1 MGLTIQLRNADAIS
15 ADVFNE
21 LMKGQ
26 KLHASVD
33 VQINH
38 FASFDGDEK
47 AVTKAMKKEV
57 PKEAEKAA
65 KLAAKEAKAALVRES
80 GHQTSLTSGPS
91 PSLSSPFRNP

>member
-38 FASFDGDEK
+38 FASFDDDEK
-47 AVTKAMKKEV
+47 TVTKAMKKEV
-57 PKEAEKAA
+57 RQAAEPKNQKG
-65 KLAAKEAKAALVRES
+65 VS
-80 GHQTSLTSGPS
+80 WH
-91 PSLSSPFRNP
+91 